1 MADSLFTSKLRYGLQ
16 LIGKVRLNENYVKD
30 QDIMALQKMQNKVLR
45 LLNNVSLE
53 DMISSV
59 KLAERVG
66 YLSVNQIN
74 AQTKLT
80 KFWKFNN
87 IQNYPFNI
95 KSAPEIS
102 LSRESRSMSDG
113 KLYEVHGSHQLK
125 STFIN
130 DGVKI
135 WNLAPMVVKNCTSL
149 NGAKKEIKKFAK
161 TLPF

>member
-1 MADSLFTSKLRYGLQ
+1 MP
-16 LIGKVRLNENYVKD
+16 N
-30 QDIMALQKMQNKVLR
+30 
-45 LLNNVSLE
+45 
-53 DMISSV
+53 
-59 KLAERVG
+59 
-66 YLSVNQIN
+66 
-74 AQTKLT
+74 KLT

-87 IQNYPFNI
+87 IQNYPLNI

-102 LSRESRSMSDG
+102 SSRESRSMSDG